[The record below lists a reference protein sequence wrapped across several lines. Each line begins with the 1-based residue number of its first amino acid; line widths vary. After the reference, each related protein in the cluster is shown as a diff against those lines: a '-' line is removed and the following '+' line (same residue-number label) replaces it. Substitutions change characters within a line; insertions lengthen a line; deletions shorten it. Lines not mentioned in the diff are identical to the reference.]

1 MHNKLPKIK
10 ELRALFIA
18 LKPDIMDDYA
28 SEGEEETPYPTM
40 TVIIDWN
47 PETGDWGYMTGHVD
61 YYPGNY
67 ARPIMEPVTLYRRA
81 NSTELARE
89 VRRQLDERVWDLP

>member
-1 MHNKLPKIK
+1 MHSKLPLVRD
-10 ELRALFIA
+10 LRALFVA
-18 LKPDIMDDYA
+18 LKPYICDDYA
-28 SEGEEETPYPTM
+28 AEGEEETPYPTM

-61 YYPGNY
+61 YYPGNSD
-67 ARPIMEPVTLYRRA
+67 RPIMEPVTLYRRA

-89 VRRQLDERVWDLP
+89 VRRQLDELVWP